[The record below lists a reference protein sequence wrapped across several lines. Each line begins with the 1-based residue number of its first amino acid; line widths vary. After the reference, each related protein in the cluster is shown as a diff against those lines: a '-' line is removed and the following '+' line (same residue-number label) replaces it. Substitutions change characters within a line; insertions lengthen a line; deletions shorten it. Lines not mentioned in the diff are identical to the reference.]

1 MALNTHPSVEDEALY
16 QGSFLRPSIRMAPVW
31 LTVLLSILTLGI
43 YYPYWLLKR
52 RDEVNRLAGKKI
64 IHKWVPWLVLILYSV
79 SALVFTIG
87 PFFLNE
93 IAIMLYEY
101 IDNLITVFG
110 VSCIIWYSFRIREV
124 LLEKMEDESING
136 ILTFFLTIWY
146 LQYKINKME

>member
-1 MALNTHPSVEDEALY
+1 MALNSYPSVENEELY
-16 QGSFLRPSIRMAPVW
+16 PGSFLRPRIRTTPAW
-31 LTVLLSILTLGI
+31 LTVLLSILTFGI
-43 YYPYWLLKR
+43 YFPYWLLNR
-52 RDEVNRLAGKKI
+52 RVEVNRFAGKKI

-101 IDNLITVFG
+101 IDHLITVFG

-124 LLEKMEDESING
+124 LMEKMEDESING

>member
-1 MALNTHPSVEDEALY
+1 MALNTYPAVEDEELY
-16 QGSFLRPSIRMAPVW
+16 QGSFLRPRIRMTPVW
-31 LTVLLSILTLGI
+31 LTVLLSFLTIGI
-43 YYPYWLLKR
+43 YFPYWLLNR
-52 RDEVNRLAGKKI
+52 GDEVNRLAGKKI
-64 IHKWVPWLVLILYSV
+64 IHKWAPWLVLILYSV
-79 SALVFTIG
+79 SALVFMIG

-124 LLEKMEDESING
+124 LMEKMEDESING

-146 LQYKINKME
+146 LQHKINKME